1 MKCPTVDELSLY
13 VDDLVTGHESVN
25 IDDHLEGCIECK
37 RVVKA
42 LMEEHQFIKETL
54 QTPTLPDDF
63 DSLVLEQIR
72 PYEKK
77 SFLRKRAY
85 WKPIALLAAGLVLAV
100 GLTVTVNPTLA
111 QWIGGLFST
120 ERVDEGLRMATEAG
134 FSERVDREVTDK
146 GITFKI
152 EDVVADSSR
161 VSLSYKILN
170 KNGKSQNI
178 DLGLLDEGN
187 EVRATD
193 SLGNP
198 LELTDIVLK
207 NATDYGLIEFS
218 LSEHQELDSI
228 IVNFNLTR
236 LNGKQ
241 GSWKLDV
248 PVDLKE
254 SLKATK
260 TIPFQNVKT
269 NQHGVIIDMQKV
281 RFTPS
286 SFELLYETDFTKEE
300 KIKLEKN
307 IGKLEKQYGKEIA
320 NDMRNS
326 YGNDIKYHIENEKMK
341 TVYNKNPFSNGHDN
355 ELGFLQ
361 ASGQFLGD
369 IGHVAWNDSF
379 IPIEDDHELT
389 IVLDGIYKT
398 EPSDFSITMKPKELK
413 KKPVSFEYEGNFMTI
428 KKVKLKKTEF
438 QIEIEGYREVTG
450 SDLTDWVLVDDK
462 GKAYPTFRTGG
473 TSNDKNELAT
483 TTLFSYGV
491 NEVPKELTLRLISAT
506 RYYEVKDKWKVPLH

>member
-1 MKCPTVDELSLY
+1 MKCPTVDELSRY

-42 LMEEHQFIKETL
+42 LMEEQQFIKETL

-63 DSLVLEQIR
+63 DSLVLNKIK

-77 SFLRKRAY
+77 TFLRKRVY
-85 WKPIALLAAGLVLAV
+85 WKPIAILAAGLLLAV

-134 FSERVDREVTDK
+134 FSERVDREVSDQ
-146 GITFKI
+146 GVTFKV
-152 EDVVADSSR
+152 EDVIADSSR
-161 VSLSYKILN
+161 VALSYEILN

-198 LELTDIVLK
+198 LELTDMALT

-218 LSEHQELDSI
+218 LSEHQELNNI

-236 LNGKQ
+236 LNGKK

-260 TIPFQNVKT
+260 TIPFQDVKT
-269 NQHGVIIDMQKV
+269 NQHGVMIDMQKV

-326 YGNDIKYHIENEKMK
+326 YGNDIKYHIENEEMK
-341 TVYNKNPFSNGHDN
+341 TVYNNGSDN
-355 ELGFLQ
+355 ELGLLQ
-361 ASGQFLGD
+361 ASGQFMEDLGH
-369 IGHVAWNDSF
+369 IAWNDSF

-389 IVLDGIYKT
+389 FVLDGIYKT

-428 KKVKLKKTEF
+428 KKVKLKKNEF

-450 SDLTDWVLVDDK
+450 SDLAHWVLVDDK
-462 GKAYPTFRTGG
+462 GKAYTTYRNGG
-473 TSNDKNELAT
+473 VSNDVNDLAT

-491 NEVPKELTLRLISAT
+491 KKVPNKLTLHLISAT
-506 RYYEVKDKWKVPLH
+506 RYYEVKDKWKVPLY